1 MYFSDLQKV
10 SEILCSKKLKNFA
23 NFPTHVCFLA
33 YQVVKI
39 AEDVNA
45 EESRA
50 DGEDVKVKLMVW
62 QHAGVPKI
70 LFSKFLD

>member
-1 MYFSDLQKV
+1 MNQKK
-10 SEILCSKKLKNFA
+10 SKLVWKKNAVFQFGKPQKSCV
-23 NFPTHVCFLA
+23 NSVFDSH
-33 YQVVKI
+33 QVVKI